1 MGPMRPYLPVMC
13 LGAESY
19 VRRADFRGSP
29 TPQTGSF
36 TPKSATK
43 RTERPVDRSA
53 RENANAWEAVL
64 NYDASPTTTCL
75 HSCNR

>member
-1 MGPMRPYLPVMC
+1 MGPMRPYPPLCC

-43 RTERPVDRSA
+43 RAKRLTDRSTP
-53 RENANAWEAVL
+53 EK
-64 NYDASPTTTCL
+64 CK
-75 HSCNR
+75 